1 MNEEESKEAEIEE
14 NKYFINE
21 KTLFQS

>member
-1 MNEEESKEAEIEE
+1 MNEEEAKEAEIEE